1 MTINW
6 LNLLYNLPWI
16 FGLAMILAAF
26 GYADWQAH
34 RSNQKLKQRLNAP
47 SFQLPLSLGL
57 LLVSLS
63 LLLLAHTWWER
74 VIWAVF
80 AALFIWQ
87 SKETV
92 NSEK

>member
-1 MTINW
+1 MINW
-6 LNLLYNLPWI
+6 LNLLYNIPWI
-16 FGLAMILAAF
+16 LGLAIILAAF
-26 GYADWQAH
+26 SYADWQAH
-34 RSNQKLKQRLNAP
+34 LSGHKLRQRLNAP
-47 SFQLPLSLGL
+47 SFQRPLSLGL

-63 LLLLAHTWWER
+63 LLFLARTWWER
-74 VIWAVF
+74 LIWAVF